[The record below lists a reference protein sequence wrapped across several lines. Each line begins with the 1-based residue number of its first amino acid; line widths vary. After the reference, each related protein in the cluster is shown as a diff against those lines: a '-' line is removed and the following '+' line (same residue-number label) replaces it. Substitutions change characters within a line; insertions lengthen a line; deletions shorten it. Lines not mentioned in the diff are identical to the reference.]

1 MNGIWHPAGNVPV
14 RFFALMVFGFTLRP
28 IASCFRPG
36 FPARGSLFDS
46 VFGFTGVNRIHRI
59 GAETGLF
66 AACRLMDETVR
77 AMRHVHPGI

>member
-1 MNGIWHPAGNVPV
+1 MNGISHPAGNVPV
-14 RFFALMVFGFTLRP
+14 RCCALMVVGFILRP

-36 FPARGSLFDS
+36 FAACGSRFDS
-46 VFGFTGVNRIHRI
+46 VFRFTGVNRIHRI